1 MPRRMVMR
9 TLQTSLI
16 VEAQLFPEFYK
27 GALGVSRKII
37 YVSM

>member
-1 MPRRMVMR
+1 MPRWMVMR

-27 GALGVSRKII
+27 GVSGDTIKIM
-37 YVSM
+37 YASM